1 MTDPG
6 APQPGA
12 PQPGLPRPDP
22 TARIHTRADHGR
34 RFSLVWL
41 IPIVAAAIG
50 AWLAYKTYSERG
62 PDITITFQTASGLA
76 AGKTEI
82 RHKNVKL
89 GTVQKIELAPDFSK
103 VIVTARME
111 KWAEPELMTTTRFW
125 VVSPRFSIG
134 GISGLDTLLS
144 GSYIELDPGVGK
156 SQREFEGLEEPP
168 VVRSGEAGREFLL
181 LTNRLGNIAP
191 GSSVYFRGLTVG
203 EVTGYELEGID
214 KPLRLHVFVR
224 DPFAAYVYDGSRFW
238 NASGISLKTTSA
250 GFKLQLESLDAVL
263 GGGVVFDTPS
273 TARIGDPAK
282 AQTIFP
288 LYDDAD
294 SVENAAYTH
303 KAPYLIYFLGSVA
316 GLSPGAPVTLRGIT
330 IGQVTDVH
338 MELSPKD
345 LSLHVPVTVELET
358 ERIQMEGGST
368 TPEQSEKI
376 LAALVKHG
384 LRAQL
389 QSASLITGQ
398 LMVALDF
405 FPNSPPEEIIFKGKY
420 PELPSVPSDLQGLMR
435 SVNSL
440 LAKLANLPLDSV
452 MAHADDTL
460 KGASKLLNGPE
471 LTQSLKSLNDALIS
485 LRQLSRTLNV
495 DAGPLLTA
503 LQAAAK
509 AGQAALDQA
518 TITLASA
525 DKTLG
530 SNSSFKRDLDNLM
543 SQLKDAARSI
553 RVLTDYLEQHPEALL
568 QGKTEK

>member
-1 MTDPG
+1 
-6 APQPGA
+6 
-12 PQPGLPRPDP
+12 
-22 TARIHTRADHGR
+22 
-34 RFSLVWL
+34 
-41 IPIVAAAIG
+41 
-50 AWLAYKTYSERG
+50 
-62 PDITITFQTASGLA
+62 
-76 AGKTEI
+76 
-82 RHKNVKL
+82 
-89 GTVQKIELAPDFSK
+89 
-103 VIVTARME
+103 
-111 KWAEPELMTTTRFW
+111 
-125 VVSPRFSIG
+125 
-134 GISGLDTLLS
+134 
-144 GSYIELDPGVGK
+144 
-156 SQREFEGLEEPP
+156 
-168 VVRSGEAGREFLL
+168 
-181 LTNRLGNIAP
+181 
-191 GSSVYFRGLTVG
+191 
-203 EVTGYELEGID
+203 
-214 KPLRLHVFVR
+214 
-224 DPFAAYVYDGSRFW
+224 
-238 NASGISLKTTSA
+238 
-250 GFKLQLESLDAVL
+250 
-263 GGGVVFDTPS
+263 
-273 TARIGDPAK
+273 
-282 AQTIFP
+282 
-288 LYDDAD
+288 
-294 SVENAAYTH
+294 
-303 KAPYLIYFLGSVA
+303 
-316 GLSPGAPVTLRGIT
+316 
-330 IGQVTDVH
+330 

-405 FPNSPPEEIIFKGKY
+405 FPNSPPEEIIFKGRY